1 MSDPLDRIFPM
12 HGEDEM
18 SLAEVGNRIGG
29 HYRPTLPHCSFC
41 GGRAVDHTTSQ
52 HAVLFR

>member
-12 HGEDEM
+12 HGDEEM

-29 HYRPTLPHCSFC
+29 HYRPSLPTCLHC
-41 GGRAVDHTTSQ
+41 GREADHTTSQ

>member
-1 MSDPLDRIFPM
+1 VSDPLDRIFPM